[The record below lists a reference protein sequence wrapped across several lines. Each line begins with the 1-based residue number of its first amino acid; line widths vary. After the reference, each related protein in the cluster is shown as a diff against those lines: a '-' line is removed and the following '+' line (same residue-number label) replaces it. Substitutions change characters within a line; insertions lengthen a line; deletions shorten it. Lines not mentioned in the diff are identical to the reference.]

1 LSLKQFT
8 VEFSY
13 EERLEAYDSRK
24 YDDERRNQK
33 LKVAMA
39 QINSTVGDLK
49 GELSHGYIQS
59 TEGSAETIIPK
70 NFKNEMKIIA
80 LSLMKGRIK
89 DEESFVV
96 GLDTFSP
103 KLVERFAKEGA
114 RPNFKRIM
122 DNGSFSKALSAIP
135 AQTPEN
141 WTTIATGSWLGTRG
155 IAVWGRHSYDKPVTE
170 KYGGKVSLRS
180 RRKARFKKNLPRL
193 L

>member
-1 LSLKQFT
+1 MSLKQFT

-70 NFKNEMKIIA
+70 
-80 LSLMKGRIK
+80 
-89 DEESFVV
+89 
-96 GLDTFSP
+96 
-103 KLVERFAKEGA
+103 KL
-114 RPNFKRIM
+114 
-122 DNGSFSKALSAIP
+122 
-135 AQTPEN
+135 
-141 WTTIATGSWLGTRG
+141 
-155 IAVWGRHSYDKPVTE
+155 
-170 KYGGKVSLRS
+170 
-180 RRKARFKKNLPRL
+180 
-193 L
+193 